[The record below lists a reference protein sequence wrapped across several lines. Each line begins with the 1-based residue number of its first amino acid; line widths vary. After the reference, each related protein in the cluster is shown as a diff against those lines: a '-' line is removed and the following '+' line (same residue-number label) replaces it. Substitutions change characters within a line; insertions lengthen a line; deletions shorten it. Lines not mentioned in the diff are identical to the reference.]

1 VVACLPS
8 SCVCVCV
15 CRVVV
20 WQSLS
25 KPCDSSAECAPGS
38 ECVSLFDEP
47 AFMSL
52 LHSVKLTGDDDGSDL
67 ETCGGGAGL
76 QKDVSGPQ
84 MQCDGDVGAQ
94 QSVQIGR
101 DSLVL
106 GCVLCTLCGWYA
118 RAVAPWCRGTHSR
131 ECEVI
136 CAKCVVSVMPSPW
149 LLQLVNIV
157 RNWFN
162 LAPTEN
168 AAAGLAFCLPNLD
181 KCAVDE
187 AIGMCMYACGQA
199 PAWTPSSGTH
209 SMFNLVCRAA
219 HCC

>member
-1 VVACLPS
+1 MPS

-84 MQCDGDVGAQ
+84 TQCDGDVGAQ

-106 GCVLCTLCGWYA
+106 GCVLCTVCGWYV
-118 RAVAPWCRGTHSR
+118 RAVAPRGRGTHNR

-136 CAKCVVSVMPSPW
+136 CAKCVVGVLPPNPFPVLVFLPC
-149 LLQLVNIV
+149 LLVVPAGEHRAQLVQPGPDGE
-157 RNWFN
+157 RCRR
-162 LAPTEN
+162 T
-168 AAAGLAFCLPNLD
+168 CLLSAQP
-181 KCAVDE
+181 
-187 AIGMCMYACGQA
+187 
-199 PAWTPSSGTH
+199 
-209 SMFNLVCRAA
+209 
-219 HCC
+219 